1 METQHRINKH
11 LMSGIV
17 AANQRMDLIQTQVE
31 ELFGLIQ
38 IGCIAKLKHMCVTP
52 LRFDEAGNESRM
64 IASYLAGNWTRDAE
78 LLMSQQLLQIAALNE
93 TRVEPISLG
102 DFTDWL
108 SSAFSFFKEWVGVG
122 IFGAI
127 CCFGVVLCLW
137 FLCRLRARQVR
148 DKAVIIQALA
158 ALEHGVSPQ
167 VSQLDSIVSHLPALE
182 VCVAPSG
189 TMKDNLGFN
198 NGFLDTILKENA
210 NESNQH
216 TVHHYTLTRMARV
229 QNTDNTKSCQGCR
242 TMEPP
247 LIPARN
253 PKLQIQTGAR
263 VSCFF
268 PSKRTLTIHTL

>member
-1 METQHRINKH
+1 METQHRINKR

-17 AANQRMDLIQTQVE
+17 AANQRTDLIQTQVE
-31 ELFGLIQ
+31 ELYGLIQ

-52 LRFDEAGNESRM
+52 LRYEDAGNESRR

-167 VSQLDSIVSHLPALE
+167 
-182 VCVAPSG
+182 
-189 TMKDNLGFN
+189 
-198 NGFLDTILKENA
+198 
-210 NESNQH
+210 
-216 TVHHYTLTRMARV
+216 
-229 QNTDNTKSCQGCR
+229 
-242 TMEPP
+242 
-247 LIPARN
+247 
-253 PKLQIQTGAR
+253 
-263 VSCFF
+263 
-268 PSKRTLTIHTL
+268 